1 MKQTAVEWLVKEF
14 NLEPYSATVQFAK
27 DNEQQQKDNLAIEFA
42 QSIIE
47 EKLSLE
53 LLSELLE
60 IFKQKKQ
67 C

>member
-1 MKQTAVEWLVKEF
+1 MTAVEWLVKEF
-14 NLEPYSATVQFAK
+14 NLDAYSATVKFAK

-53 LLSELLE
+53 FLSELLE

-67 C
+67 

>member
-1 MKQTAVEWLVKEF
+1 MNQTAVEWLVKEF
-14 NLEPYSATVQFAK
+14 NLDPYLATVQFAK

-42 QSIIE
+42 QSLIE

-60 IFKQKKQ
+60 IFKQKQ
-67 C
+67 L

>member
-14 NLEPYSATVQFAK
+14 NLDSYSATVQFAK

-53 LLSELLE
+53 LLSELLQ
-60 IFKQKKQ
+60 IFKQKQ
-67 C
+67 Q